1 MATITD
7 CRVAP
12 AARGRGLGGWLPGWA
27 ASWSARKAR
36 RRCIA
41 SVAAVP
47 EGLRRDVGLDG
58 GRALA
63 RFENG
68 GRSFVVTDRPDATP
82 SGWSC

>member
-1 MATITD
+1 MAMITD

-12 AARGRGLGGWLPGWA
+12 AARGWGLRGWVAEWTDRRM
-27 ASWSARKAR
+27 ARR
-36 RRCIA
+36 QLRRCIA
-41 SVAAVP
+41 SIAMVP

-68 GRSFVVTDRPDATP
+68 GRTFVVGRHPDATL
-82 SGWSC
+82 SGWYL